1 MTRKFLYGILVCFM
15 IFFSAIKADAKS
27 YNITV
32 NGKENKVDLKGED
45 ELKSYFKKNFP
56 DYRITKI
63 DDKTGVVSTEVLIE
77 INLIDGETKKTVKV
91 PNKNVG
97 AIMKYLGIKL
107 GKDDFVLPAEDQEP
121 QDGKITVFRTVEKI
135 VETLKEKPFEV
146 LEQDSTDP
154 AQKED
159 VVLRE
164 GVNGLNKVF
173 KKERYVNGVL
183 KSSIVVKEEV
193 QKEPIDKIVKVPM
206 KGIEAIT
213 RSASRGYVMNATA
226 YEAGPLS
233 TGKRPGQRGYGIT
246 ASGTRARRGTVAVDR
261 RVIPLGTKLY
271 VKSLDPNYPDYGYAI
286 AEDTG
291 GAIKGMRID
300 LFMNTV
306 WECFQFGR
314 RKVKVFILP
323 ASTPDSLF
331 R

>member
-1 MTRKFLYGILVCFM
+1 MTRKFLYGILVCLM

-63 DDKTGVVSTEVLIE
+63 DDKTGTVSTEALIE

-107 GKDDFVLPAEDQEP
+107 GKDDFVLPAEDQVP
-121 QDGKITVFRTVEKI
+121 QDRKITVFRTVEKI
-135 VETLKEKPFEV
+135 TEALKENPFEV

-193 QKEPIDKIVKVPM
+193 LKEPIDKIVKVPM
-206 KGIEAIT
+206 KGVEAIT
-213 RSASRGYVMNATA
+213 RSASRSYVMNATA

-261 RVIPLGTKLY
+261 RVIPLGAKLY

-300 LFMNTV
+300 LFMDTV

>member
-1 MTRKFLYGILVCFM
+1 MTRKFLYGILVCLM

-63 DDKTGVVSTEVLIE
+63 DDKTGTVSTEALIE

-107 GKDDFVLPAEDQEP
+107 GKDDFVLPSEDQMP
-121 QDGKITVFRTVEKI
+121 QDGKITVFRTVQKI
-135 VETLKEKPFEV
+135 TEALNEKPFEV
-146 LEQDSTDP
+146 LEQNSTDP

-173 KKERYVNGVL
+173 KKER
-183 KSSIVVKEEV
+183 
-193 QKEPIDKIVKVPM
+193 
-206 KGIEAIT
+206 
-213 RSASRGYVMNATA
+213 
-226 YEAGPLS
+226 
-233 TGKRPGQRGYGIT
+233 
-246 ASGTRARRGTVAVDR
+246 
-261 RVIPLGTKLY
+261 
-271 VKSLDPNYPDYGYAI
+271 
-286 AEDTG
+286 
-291 GAIKGMRID
+291 
-300 LFMNTV
+300 
-306 WECFQFGR
+306 
-314 RKVKVFILP
+314 
-323 ASTPDSLF
+323 
-331 R
+331 